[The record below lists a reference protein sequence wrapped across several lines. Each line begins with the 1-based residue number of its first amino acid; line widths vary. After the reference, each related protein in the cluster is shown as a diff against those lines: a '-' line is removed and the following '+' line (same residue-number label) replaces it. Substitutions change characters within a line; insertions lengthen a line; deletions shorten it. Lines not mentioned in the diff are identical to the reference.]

1 MFLLRGAVKIGYLMQ
16 LDPGVWPTKQK
27 CATVNSA
34 ELVQLRT
41 VTSVLR
47 HGRVAALHTDRIE
60 FQDGTTEASALN
72 SLYIDCTSDGLATTS
87 IVPIFQPKKLVL
99 QPISLCQQV
108 MSASAIAAL
117 DLIPGDDAKKNRILE
132 VIPHPNQ
139 PRDLFRGILV
149 TVENDERMVAE
160 GPGLLWYLRS
170 RLTIQYHL
178 GYLGL
183 AKLILLMWS
192 KKAQFTKN
200 LRQFAAEDDPECRN
214 GKK

>member
-1 MFLLRGAVKIGYLMQ
+1 MEIGYVMQ
-16 LDPGVWPTKQK
+16 LNPEVWPTKQK
-27 CATVNSA
+27 CATVSAA

-41 VTSVLR
+41 VASVLR

-60 FQDGTTEASALN
+60 FQDGTTVASPLN
-72 SLYIDCTSDGLATTS
+72 SLYVDCTSDGLATTS

-117 DLIPGDDAKKNRILE
+117 ELMPGDDAKRNRILE
-132 VIPHPNQ
+132 AIPHPNK
-139 PRDLFRGILV
+139 PRDFFSGMLV
-149 TVENDERMVAE
+149 NLENGERMVGE
-160 GPGLLWYLRS
+160 GPGLLWHLRS
-170 RLTIQYHL
+170 RLTAHHHL

-183 AKLILLMWS
+183 ARLTILMWS
-192 KKAQFTKN
+192 KKELYTKN
-200 LRQFAAEDDPECRN
+200 LRKFAAEDDPDCRN